1 MTVLSTVRFKLTPA
15 RKSSSVELH
24 TLWTSQG
31 VRRFLFDDEVLH
43 YEKTVELLAE
53 SERLHRT
60 EGTGLWLI
68 TTQEA
73 EDLLGFVGFWYFWQP
88 PELELLY
95 GVDERYW
102 RRGIATE
109 TARAM
114 LEHGLGPLQMTNVTA
129 STDFENTASVRVM
142 DRIGMRFSRRA
153 VIEGR
158 DTVFYTASRQIP
170 HQRS

>member
-53 SERLHRT
+53 SERLNRT

-73 EDLLGFVGFWYFWQP
+73 EDLHGFVGFWYGNHRSWNCFTESTKDTGDA
-88 PELELLY
+88 ELRLRL
-95 GVDERYW
+95 
-102 RRGIATE
+102 
-109 TARAM
+109 RA
-114 LEHGLGPLQMTNVTA
+114 LCP
-129 STDFENTASVRVM
+129 STDSDLFK
-142 DRIGMRFSRRA
+142 
-153 VIEGR
+153 
-158 DTVFYTASRQIP
+158 
-170 HQRS
+170 